1 MKILFVIPALGS
13 VYGGT
18 SQCVLSL
25 AEALGDRGIEV
36 DIVTTNANG
45 SSGLNLP
52 MQTWIQE
59 TSYRVQYFPYW
70 HLSDYKVSLPLTAWL
85 FKNVNAYD
93 LVHTNA
99 IFSYTNLPAH
109 VACKIKKI
117 PYIMTPHGMLEP
129 WALAYKSWKKQLYF
143 NLFEKPFLKQANA
156 IQALAS
162 TEAQNLQ
169 SLELKSPLL
178 IIPNGIHQKDF
189 EQLPDPEIFYQQF
202 PETRH
207 KKLILFLG
215 RIDPKKGLDLLVTA
229 FAKVQA
235 QFPETHLIIAGPD
248 NISYSPTVKQ
258 WLRSNQCL
266 EAVTFT
272 GMLSGSLKYA
282 ALAAASV
289 YVAPSY
295 SEGFS
300 VSVLEGMAAGL
311 PCVITTGCNF
321 PEAAKENVALVVD
334 INAEAIAEGLLKY
347 LENTEAAQVMG
358 SRSRQFILKNYSW
371 EQISKQ
377 LICAYQQIINDLPNK
392 QKLTEKIYFYY
403 QSLKQKYTKNVIN

>member
-25 AEALGDRGIEV
+25 AESLGDRSIEV

-45 SSGLNLP
+45 SSRLNVP
-52 MQTWIQE
+52 MQTWIQQG
-59 TSYRVQYFPYW
+59 SYRVQYFPYW
-70 HLSDYKVSLPLTAWL
+70 HLADYKISWPLTLWL
-85 FKNVNAYD
+85 INNVDSYD
-93 LVHTNA
+93 LVHTNV
-99 IFSYTNLPAH
+99 IFSYANLPAH

-143 NLFEKPFLKQANA
+143 NLFEKPFLKRASA

-189 EQLPDPEIFYQQF
+189 EQLPEPEIFYQQF

-215 RIDPKKGLDLLVTA
+215 RIDPKKGLDLLATA
-229 FAKVQA
+229 FAKVQT
-235 QFPETHLIIAGPD
+235 QFPNTHLIIAGPD
-248 NISYSPTVKQ
+248 NVNFSPTVKQ
-258 WLRSNQCL
+258 WLQENQCL

-272 GMLSGSLKYA
+272 GMLSGLLKYA
-282 ALAAASV
+282 ALAASSI

-321 PEAAKENVALVVD
+321 PEAAKENIALVVD
-334 INAEAIAEGLLKY
+334 INAEAIADGLLKF
-347 LENTEAAQVMG
+347 LENTEAAQTMG
-358 SRSRQFILKNYSW
+358 TRARQFIFDHYTW
-371 EQISKQ
+371 EQISKR
-377 LICAYQQIINDLPNK
+377 LINAYQKITNNLSTK
-392 QKLTEKIYFYY
+392 QKLNTEIELLLSTNK
-403 QSLKQKYTKNVIN
+403 K

>member
-1 MKILFVIPALGS
+1 MKILFVVPALGS

-25 AEALGDRGIEV
+25 AESLGDRGIEV

-45 SSGLNLP
+45 SSGLNVP
-52 MQTWIQE
+52 MQTWVQQS
-59 TSYRVQYFPYW
+59 SYRVQYFPYW
-70 HLSDYKVSLPLTAWL
+70 HLADYKVSWPLTVWL
-85 FKNVNAYD
+85 FKNVNSYD

-99 IFSYTNLPAH
+99 IFSYANLPAH
-109 VACKIKKI
+109 VACKIQKI

-129 WALAYKSWKKQLYF
+129 WALTYKSWKKCLYF
-143 NLFEKPFLKQANA
+143 NLFEKPFLKRASA
-156 IQALAS
+156 IQSLAS

-169 SLELKSPLL
+169 SLQIKSSPL

-189 EQLPDPEIFYQQF
+189 ENLPDPEIFYQQF

-215 RIDPKKGLDLLVTA
+215 RIDPKKGLDLLTTA
-229 FAKVQA
+229 FAKVRA
-235 QFPETHLIIAGPD
+235 KFPETHLIIAGPD
-248 NISYSPTVKQ
+248 NINFSPAVKQ
-258 WLRSNQCL
+258 WLQENQCL
-266 EAVTFT
+266 ETVTFT

-282 ALAAASV
+282 ALAAASI

-300 VSVLEGMAAGL
+300 VSVLEGMAAAL

-321 PEAAKENVALVVD
+321 PEAAQENIALVVD
-334 INAEAIAEGLLKY
+334 INAAAIAEGLLKY
-347 LENTEAAQVMG
+347 LENMEVAQTMG
-358 SRSRQFILKNYSW
+358 NRARQFILTHYTWHKLAYSL
-371 EQISKQ
+371 ENF
-377 LICAYQQIINDLPNK
+377 Y
-392 QKLTEKIYFYY
+392 QKLIEDAKPNLFIYSRFR
-403 QSLKQKYTKNVIN
+403 